1 MVAVY
6 FDGYY
11 KIVLSSQSNEVY
23 FPLLHLLGVGKHQLG
38 EQWASSYGR
47 TNVALFLFSHPSAPV
62 PSTFFFSTAEFW
74 LLGCR
79 NPSSSILLFC
89 LSYCLFSFNCINL
102 GPFRKFLFS
111 CDKTYHWF
119 LIESMDLGLHLARH
133 CRLPSGLYCFLS
145 FFYILNGIYY
155 V

>member
-38 EQWASSYGR
+38 EQWASSYGC

-62 PSTFFFSTAEFW
+62 PSTFFF
-74 LLGCR
+74 LLLNFG
-79 NPSSSILLFC
+79 
-89 LSYCLFSFNCINL
+89 
-102 GPFRKFLFS
+102 FLVAG
-111 CDKTYHWF
+111 T
-119 LIESMDLGLHLARH
+119 LHLVSSCSVSHTA
-133 CRLPSGLYCFLS
+133 CFLLTVLIWVPLEN
-145 FFYILNGIYY
+145 FYFHVIKPIIGF
-155 V
+155 